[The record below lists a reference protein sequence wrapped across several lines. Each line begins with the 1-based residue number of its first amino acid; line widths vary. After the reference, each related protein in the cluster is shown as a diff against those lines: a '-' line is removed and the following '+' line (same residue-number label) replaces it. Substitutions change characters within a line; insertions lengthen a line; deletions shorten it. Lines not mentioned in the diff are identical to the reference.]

1 MTAVFLALMLS
12 SKEDHDGNS
21 AQHNPHIPISQ
32 SYISILCFFIYR
44 EGRYLLILT
53 ENFAALPR
61 IKQLV
66 LKEDKEEPYVIFG
79 SSFPKDLSFTQARVN
94 FFPNFSWRKYNRY
107 HLFS

>member
-1 MTAVFLALMLS
+1 M
-12 SKEDHDGNS
+12 
-21 AQHNPHIPISQ
+21 
-32 SYISILCFFIYR
+32 FFTYR

-66 LKEDKEEPYVIFG
+66 LKEDEEEPYVIFG

>member
-1 MTAVFLALMLS
+1 MTVVFLALMFS
-12 SKEDHDGNS
+12 SKEDHVKS

-32 SYISILCFFIYR
+32 SYISKLCFFTYR

-61 IKQLV
+61 IKQLL

-79 SSFPKDLSFTQARVN
+79 SSFPKDQFFTQARVN
-94 FFPNFSWRKYNRY
+94 FFPNFSWIKYNR
-107 HLFS
+107 

>member
-1 MTAVFLALMLS
+1 M
-12 SKEDHDGNS
+12 
-21 AQHNPHIPISQ
+21 
-32 SYISILCFFIYR
+32 FFIYR

-79 SSFPKDLSFTQARVN
+79 SSFHA
-94 FFPNFSWRKYNRY
+94 
-107 HLFS
+107 HLHAIYVATNL